1 MKILAIECT
10 HGFASVAVSDGE
22 RVVEQRLAEWQ
33 KTAEELVPLVMQ
45 VMATAGV
52 ASAAELDGVA
62 VSSGPGSFTA
72 LRIGMSVAKG
82 IAFGADVPLAP
93 VPTMIA
99 LASAAL
105 PHTDVLHIVPVIPSR
120 AGEYFAAIY
129 RRDDQVLVE
138 VERFRCEAAKLLERL
153 VSLGD
158 AFVITGRGVR
168 ALADE
173 VPQLASRY
181 IEASF
186 FTAASLLPFAEQAFA
201 SCDGEPNAEATPDY
215 RQAFVPKQARS

>member
-10 HGFASVAVSDGE
+10 HGFASVAVSRDGTI
-22 RVVEQRLAEWQ
+22 VEQRLAEWQ
-33 KTAEELVPLVMQ
+33 KTAEALVPLVMQ
-45 VMATAGV
+45 VMAEAGIP
-52 ASAAELDGVA
+52 SAAELDGVA

-82 IAFGADVPLAP
+82 IAFGADLPLLP

-99 LASAAL
+99 LASVAL
-105 PHTDVLHIVPVIPSR
+105 PHTEAANLVPVIPSR

-129 RRDDQVLVE
+129 RRDGKALTE
-138 VERFRCEAAKLLERL
+138 IENFRCDAAELPGRL
-153 VSLGD
+153 ASLGG
-158 AFVITGRGVR
+158 AFVIVGRGVQT
-168 ALADE
+168 LADE
-173 VPQLASRY
+173 VPQLASRC

-186 FTAASLLPFAEQAFA
+186 FTASALLPFAEQAFA
-201 SCDGEPNAEATPDY
+201 AGGGESSTDATPEY